1 MLDLSGQNI
10 DRYRV
15 IEELGRGGMAVVY
28 KAYQPALDRYVAIK
42 VLHPMV
48 AADEK
53 FLARFRREAR
63 AVAALRHPNIVQI
76 HDFGHEGD
84 CYYMVT
90 EFVEGQT
97 LKDRLETTR
106 EVEERLPPEE
116 VVRIIR
122 QIADALDYAHQQGM
136 IHRAVKP
143 ANVLLTANSQVVL
156 SDFGIAHLVEGTR
169 FTVTGVV
176 GTPDYMSPEQGMGG
190 KIDGRSDI
198 YSLGVVLYEMLVG
211 QVPFSA
217 DTSMAVIFKH
227 VQEPLPPPRSIDPA
241 IPEAVEQVVFKAMA
255 KKPDERFATASEL
268 AEALQAAVTTGESP
282 AAELEPPS
290 QAVSPTDLEPEAA
303 PEGVTVHL
311 AMADKVSARPS
322 PSRRLLIG
330 GLLALLGIGATML
343 IVSQTMSPATAPP
356 GPSPPAEPVVAP
368 ATAADVTGTPTPPP
382 PTATRT
388 PVPPSPAAAHTPEPP
403 AEVIATVV
411 PIPTIGATP
420 SPTYTRRPRF
430 KYPAPVLLEPADES
444 VVTGLIVFLRWAP
457 VEGLADDE
465 GYAVRLIYWQQGKP
479 IYQGVWVK
487 SPEWQIPEG
496 FYHQADGPE
505 LLYHWHVFV
514 ERKNADGSGTPVSP
528 KSEEFIFRWE

>member
-10 DRYRV
+10 GRYRV

-28 KAYQPALDRYVAIK
+28 KAYQPALYRYVAIK

-48 AADEK
+48 AADDK

-63 AVAALRHPNIVQI
+63 AVATLRHPNIVQI

-106 EVEERLPPEE
+106 EAETRLPPEE

-136 IHRAVKP
+136 IHRDVKP
-143 ANVLLTANSQVVL
+143 ANVLLTAKDQVVL
-156 SDFGIAHLVEGTR
+156 SDFGIAHMVEGTR
-169 FTVTGVV
+169 FTMTGVV

-227 VQEPLPPPRSIDPA
+227 VQDPLPPPRSINPA

-268 AEALQAAVTTGESP
+268 AEALQAAVTTGVSP

-290 QAVSPTDLEPEAA
+290 RAMPTTDLEPEAA
-303 PEGVTVHL
+303 PEGATVHL
-311 AMADKVSARPS
+311 PMAGKVSARPS
-322 PSRRLLIG
+322 PSRSLLIG

-343 IVSQTMSPATAPP
+343 VVSQTMSPAIAL
-356 GPSPPAEPVVAP
+356 PSPTAEPVVAP
-368 ATAADVTGTPTPPP
+368 ATATDVTGTPTPPP
-382 PTATRT
+382 PTPTRT
-388 PVPPSPAAAHTPEPP
+388 PVPPAPAATRTPEPP

-411 PIPTIGATP
+411 PIPTVGATP

-430 KYPAPVLLEPADES
+430 RYPAPVLLQPADES
-444 VVTGLIVFLRWAP
+444 VVAGVIALLQWEL

-465 GYAVRLIYWQQGKP
+465 GYAVRLIYWQQGEP
-479 IYQGVWVK
+479 VYQGDWVK
-487 SPEWQIPEG
+487 SPEWRIPDD

-505 LLYHWHVFV
+505 LLYHWYVFV
-514 ERKNADGSGTPVSP
+514 ERKNADGSGTPLSP
-528 KSEEFIFRWE
+528 ESEELIFRWQ